1 MDLIP
6 VEIGPLNPQVQ
17 DLAVG
22 VVLFAVCFLCLVPLL
37 RRMNR
42 VLEAREQA
50 TDGVTAQAE
59 QLRALAEEK
68 RAEAEAELADARH
81 DAARTRQ
88 RAEAEGAALI
98 AEARAEGIRERDEL
112 LARAATRIDAD
123 LTAARA
129 ELQDYL
135 PELAAELASRVLGEP
150 VGPEAPTR
158 AADPV

>member
-1 MDLIP
+1 MDLVP

-42 VLEAREQA
+42 VLAAREQA
-50 TDGVTAQAE
+50 TDGVAARAE
-59 QLRALAEEK
+59 RLRALAEEK

-98 AEARAEGIRERDEL
+98 AAARAEGLRERDEL
-112 LARAATRIDAD
+112 LARATTRIDAD
-123 LTAARA
+123 LATARTQ
-129 ELQDYL
+129 LQDSL
-135 PELAAELASRVLGEP
+135 PELATELASRVLGEP
-150 VGPEAPTR
+150 VGPQAPRR
-158 AADPV
+158 ATDAM

>member
-42 VLEAREQA
+42 VLEARQQA
-50 TDGVTAQAE
+50 TDGVAAE
-59 QLRALAEEK
+59 AERLRGLAEEK
-68 RAEAEAELADARH
+68 RAEIEAERADARH

-98 AEARAEGIRERDEL
+98 AEARAEGLRERAEL
-112 LARAATRIDAD
+112 LARAAARIDSD
-123 LTAARA
+123 LAAAEA
-129 ELQDYL
+129 ELQEYL
-135 PELAAELASRVLGEP
+135 PELAAKLASGILGEP
-150 VGPEAPTR
+150 IGPGVPTR
-158 AADPV
+158 AADAS

>member
-22 VVLFAVCFLCLVPLL
+22 VVLFAACFLCLLPLL

-42 VLEAREQA
+42 VLEARERA

-59 QLRALAEEK
+59 RLRALAEEK
-68 RAEAEAELADARH
+68 RAEIEAELAAARH
-81 DAARTRQ
+81 DASRTRR

-98 AEARAEGIRERDEL
+98 AESRAEGLREREEL
-112 LARAATRIDAD
+112 FARAAARIDAD
-123 LTAARA
+123 LTTARA
-129 ELQDYL
+129 ELQDHL
-135 PELAAELASRVLGEP
+135 PRLAAELASRVLGEP
-150 VGPEAPTR
+150 VGPETPTR
-158 AADPV
+158 AADAW

>member
-22 VVLFAVCFLCLVPLL
+22 AVLFAVCFLCLVPLL

-59 QLRALAEEK
+59 QLRAVAEEK
-68 RAEAEAELADARH
+68 RAEIEAELADARH

-88 RAEAEGAALI
+88 RAEAEGAVLI
-98 AEARAEGIRERDEL
+98 AEARADGLRERDEL
-112 LARAATRIDAD
+112 LAQAATRIDSD

-129 ELQDYL
+129 ELHDHL
-135 PELAAELASRVLGEP
+135 PELAEKLASRILGEP
-150 VGPEAPTR
+150 IGPGTPAR
-158 AADPV
+158 AADTS